1 MSQID
6 AAADMIAQSKKL
18 VVFTGAGLS
27 TESGISDFRSPGG
40 VWSRFDPSEFTFQKF
55 LSSEEILGIFHIIMG
70 GNGEG

>member
-6 AAADMIAQSKKL
+6 AAADLIIQSNKL

-40 VWSRFDPSEFTFQKF
+40 VWSRFDPDVPHPTRREMYFP
-55 LSSEEILGIFHIIMG
+55 EREWRR
-70 GNGEG
+70 